1 MINFDYSTFSKMIL
15 PLFDGLWVTLRIA
28 LFSIIFS
35 VLFGIILGI
44 IMSSKNIIIWGIT
57 RIYLELFRI
66 IPVIVWLFIVFF
78 WIPMGI
84 GLNITG
90 ESAAILVFSMWGS
103 AEMGDLV
110 RGAIES
116 LPKIQTDSAKSIGL
130 NKLQIYYY
138 VLIPQALKRVIP
150 SAINLT
156 TRIIKTTSLVVL
168 IGVVDVVKKGQ
179 QIIERT
185 KSAFFIYAVLF
196 FIYFIICYP
205 LSYYSRKLEKSRET
219 ER

>member
-1 MINFDYSTFSKMIL
+1 MINLDYGSLAQIFSAL
-15 PLFDGLWVTLRIA
+15 LEGLWVTLRIA
-28 LFSIIFS
+28 LLSIIFS
-35 VLFGIILGI
+35 VIFGIILGI
-44 IMSSKNIIIWGIT
+44 IMNSKNILVRVIT
-57 RIYLELFRI
+57 RIYLEFFRI

-78 WIPMGI
+78 WIPMGT

-90 ESAAILVFSMWGS
+90 EGAAVLVFSMWGS

-116 LPKIQTDSAKSIGL
+116 LPKIQSESAKSIGL
-130 NKLQIYYY
+130 NKIQIYYY

-150 SAINLT
+150 SAINLS
-156 TRIIKTTSLVVL
+156 TRVIKTTSLVVL

-185 KSAFFIYAVLF
+185 KSAFLIYALLF

-205 LSYYSRKLEKSRET
+205 LSYYSRKLEKSREK
-219 ER
+219 

>member
-1 MINFDYSTFSKMIL
+1 MINLDYGSLAQIFSAL
-15 PLFDGLWVTLRIA
+15 LEGLWVTLRIA
-28 LFSIIFS
+28 LLSIIFS
-35 VLFGIILGI
+35 VIFGIILGI
-44 IMSSKNIIIWGIT
+44 IMNSKNILVRVIT
-57 RIYLELFRI
+57 RIYLEFFRI

-78 WIPMGI
+78 WIPMGT

-90 ESAAILVFSMWGS
+90 EGAAVLVFSMWGS

-116 LPKIQTDSAKSIGL
+116 LPKIQSESAKSIGL
-130 NKLQIYYY
+130 NKIQIYYY

-150 SAINLT
+150 SAINLS
-156 TRIIKTTSLVVL
+156 TRVIKTTSLVVL

-185 KSAFFIYAVLF
+185 KSAFLIYALLF

-205 LSYYSRKLEKSRET
+205 LSYYSRKLE
-219 ER
+219 

>member
-1 MINFDYSTFSKMIL
+1 MINLDYGSLAQIFSAL
-15 PLFDGLWVTLRIA
+15 LEGLWVTLRIA
-28 LFSIIFS
+28 LLSIIFS
-35 VLFGIILGI
+35 VIFGIILGI
-44 IMSSKNIIIWGIT
+44 IMNSKNILVRVIT
-57 RIYLELFRI
+57 RIYLEFFRI

-78 WIPMGI
+78 WIPMGT

-90 ESAAILVFSMWGS
+90 EGAAVLVFSMWGS

-116 LPKIQTDSAKSIGL
+116 LPKIQSESAKSIGL
-130 NKLQIYYY
+130 NKIQIYYY

-150 SAINLT
+150 SAINLS
-156 TRIIKTTSLVVL
+156 TRVIKTTSLVVL

-185 KSAFFIYAVLF
+185 KSAFLIYALLF

-205 LSYYSRKLEKSRET
+205 LSYYSRKLEKSREN
-219 ER
+219 

>member
-1 MINFDYSTFSKMIL
+1 MINLDYGSLAQIFSAL
-15 PLFDGLWVTLRIA
+15 LEGLWVTLRIA
-28 LFSIIFS
+28 LLSIIFS
-35 VLFGIILGI
+35 VIFGIILGI
-44 IMSSKNIIIWGIT
+44 IMNSKNILVRVIT
-57 RIYLELFRI
+57 RIYLEFFRI

-78 WIPMGI
+78 WIPMGT

-90 ESAAILVFSMWGS
+90 EGAAVVVFAMWGS

-116 LPKIQTDSAKSIGL
+116 LPKIQSESAKSIGL
-130 NKLQIYYY
+130 NKIQIYYY

-150 SAINLT
+150 SAINLS
-156 TRIIKTTSLVVL
+156 TRVIKTTSLVVL

-185 KSAFFIYAVLF
+185 KSAFFIYALLF
-196 FIYFIICYP
+196 LIYFIICYP
-205 LSYYSRKLEKSRET
+205 LSYYSRKLEKSREK
-219 ER
+219 

>member
-1 MINFDYSTFSKMIL
+1 MINLDYSTLAQIFPAL
-15 PLFDGLWVTLRIA
+15 LEGLWVTLRIA
-28 LFSIIFS
+28 LLSIIFS
-35 VLFGIILGI
+35 VIFGIILGI
-44 IMSSKNIIIWGIT
+44 IMNSKNVIVRAIT
-57 RIYLELFRI
+57 RIYLEIFRI

-78 WIPMGI
+78 WIPMGT

-90 ESAAILVFSMWGS
+90 EGAAVLVFSMWGS

-116 LPKIQTDSAKSIGL
+116 LPKVQSESAKSIGL
-130 NKLQIYYY
+130 NKIQIYYY

-150 SAINLT
+150 SAINLS
-156 TRIIKTTSLVVL
+156 TRVIKTTSLVVL

-185 KSAFFIYAVLF
+185 KSSFLIYALLF

-205 LSYYSRKLEKSRET
+205 LSYYSRKLEKSREN
-219 ER
+219 

>member
-1 MINFDYSTFSKMIL
+1 MINLDYGSLAQIFSAL
-15 PLFDGLWVTLRIA
+15 LEGLWVTLRIA
-28 LFSIIFS
+28 LLSIIFS
-35 VLFGIILGI
+35 VIFGIILGI
-44 IMSSKNIIIWGIT
+44 IMNSKNILVRVIT
-57 RIYLELFRI
+57 RIYLEFFRI

-78 WIPMGI
+78 WIPMGT

-90 ESAAILVFSMWGS
+90 EGAAVLVFSMWGS

-116 LPKIQTDSAKSIGL
+116 LPKVQSESAKSIGL
-130 NKLQIYYY
+130 NKIQIYYY

-150 SAINLT
+150 SAINLS
-156 TRIIKTTSLVVL
+156 TRVIKTTSLVVL

-185 KSAFFIYAVLF
+185 KSAFFIYALLF
-196 FIYFIICYP
+196 LIYFIICYP
-205 LSYYSRKLEKSRET
+205 LSYYSRKLEKSREK
-219 ER
+219 

>member
-1 MINFDYSTFSKMIL
+1 MINLDYSSLAQIFSAL
-15 PLFDGLWVTLRIA
+15 LEGLWVTLRIA
-28 LFSIIFS
+28 LLSIIFS
-35 VLFGIILGI
+35 VIFGIILGI
-44 IMSSKNIIIWGIT
+44 IMNSKNIIVRMIT
-57 RIYLELFRI
+57 RIYLEIFRI

-78 WIPMGI
+78 WIPMGT

-90 ESAAILVFSMWGS
+90 EGAAVLVFSMWGS

-116 LPKIQTDSAKSIGL
+116 LPKIQSESAKSIGL
-130 NKLQIYYY
+130 NKIQIYYY

-150 SAINLT
+150 SAINLS
-156 TRIIKTTSLVVL
+156 TRVIKTTSLVVL

-185 KSAFFIYAVLF
+185 KSAFLIYALLF

-205 LSYYSRKLEKSRET
+205 LSYYSRKLEKSREK
-219 ER
+219 

>member
-1 MINFDYSTFSKMIL
+1 MTNFDYSTLAQIFPAL
-15 PLFDGLWVTLRIA
+15 LEGLWVTLRIA

-35 VLFGIILGI
+35 VIFGIILGI
-44 IMSSKNIIIWGIT
+44 IMNSQNIIIRIVT
-57 RIYLELFRI
+57 RVYLEVFRI
-66 IPVIVWLFIVFF
+66 IPVIVWLFVVFF
-78 WIPMGI
+78 WIPMGT

-90 ESAAILVFSMWGS
+90 EGAAVLVFSMWGS

-116 LPKIQTDSAKSIGL
+116 LPKIQSESAKSIGL
-130 NKLQIYYY
+130 NKIQIYYY

-150 SAINLT
+150 SAINLS

-185 KSAFFIYAVLF
+185 KSAFFIYALLF

-205 LSYYSRKLEKSRET
+205 LSYYSRKLEKSREN
-219 ER
+219 

>member
-1 MINFDYSTFSKMIL
+1 MINLDYNSLVQIFSAL
-15 PLFDGLWVTLRIA
+15 LEGLWVTLRIA

-35 VLFGIILGI
+35 VIFGIILGI
-44 IMSSKNIIIWGIT
+44 IMKSRNIIVLAIT
-57 RIYLELFRI
+57 RIYLEIFRI

-78 WIPMGI
+78 WIPMGT

-90 ESAAILVFSMWGS
+90 EGAAVLVFSMWGS

-116 LPKIQTDSAKSIGL
+116 LPKIQSESAKSIGL
-130 NKLQIYYY
+130 NKIQIYYY

-150 SAINLT
+150 SAINLS
-156 TRIIKTTSLVVL
+156 TRVIKTTSLVVL

-185 KSAFFIYAVLF
+185 KSSFLIYALLF

-205 LSYYSRKLEKSRET
+205 LSYYSRKLEKSREN
-219 ER
+219 

>member
-1 MINFDYSTFSKMIL
+1 MINLDYGSRAQIFSAL
-15 PLFDGLWVTLRIA
+15 LEGLWVTLRIA
-28 LFSIIFS
+28 LLSIIFS
-35 VLFGIILGI
+35 VIFGIILGI
-44 IMSSKNIIIWGIT
+44 IMNSKNILVRVIT
-57 RIYLELFRI
+57 RIYLEFFRI

-78 WIPMGI
+78 WIPMGT

-90 ESAAILVFSMWGS
+90 EGAAVLVFSMWGS

-116 LPKIQTDSAKSIGL
+116 LPKIQSESAKSIGL
-130 NKLQIYYY
+130 NKIQIYYY

-150 SAINLT
+150 SAINLS
-156 TRIIKTTSLVVL
+156 TRVIKTTSLVVL

-185 KSAFFIYAVLF
+185 KSAFFIYALLF
-196 FIYFIICYP
+196 LIYFIIC
-205 LSYYSRKLEKSRET
+205 
-219 ER
+219 

>member
-1 MINFDYSTFSKMIL
+1 MINLDYNSLVQIFSAL
-15 PLFDGLWVTLRIA
+15 LEGLWVTLRIA

-35 VLFGIILGI
+35 VIFGIILGI
-44 IMSSKNIIIWGIT
+44 IMNSRNIIVLAIT
-57 RIYLELFRI
+57 RIYLEIFRI

-78 WIPMGI
+78 WIPMGT

-90 ESAAILVFSMWGS
+90 EGAAVLVFSMWGS

-116 LPKIQTDSAKSIGL
+116 LPKIQSESAKSIGL
-130 NKLQIYYY
+130 NKIQIYYY

-150 SAINLT
+150 SAINLS
-156 TRIIKTTSLVVL
+156 TRVIKTTSLVVL

-185 KSAFFIYAVLF
+185 KSSFLIYALLF

-205 LSYYSRKLEKSRET
+205 LSYYSRKLEKSREN
-219 ER
+219 

>member
-1 MINFDYSTFSKMIL
+1 MINLDYGSLAQIFSAL
-15 PLFDGLWVTLRIA
+15 LEGLWVTLRIA
-28 LFSIIFS
+28 LLSIIFS
-35 VLFGIILGI
+35 VIFGIILGI
-44 IMSSKNIIIWGIT
+44 IMNSKNILVRVIT
-57 RIYLELFRI
+57 RIYLEFFRI

-78 WIPMGI
+78 WIPMGT

-90 ESAAILVFSMWGS
+90 EGAAVLVFSMWGS

-116 LPKIQTDSAKSIGL
+116 LPKIQSESAKSIGL
-130 NKLQIYYY
+130 NKIQIYYY

-150 SAINLT
+150 SAINLS
-156 TRIIKTTSLVVL
+156 TRVIKTTSLVVL

-185 KSAFFIYAVLF
+185 KRAFFIYALLF
-196 FIYFIICYP
+196 LIYFIICYP
-205 LSYYSRKLEKSRET
+205 LSYYSRKLEKSREK
-219 ER
+219 

>member
-1 MINFDYSTFSKMIL
+1 MINLDYGSLAQIFSAL
-15 PLFDGLWVTLRIA
+15 LEGLWVTLRIA
-28 LFSIIFS
+28 LLSIIFS
-35 VLFGIILGI
+35 VIFGIILGI
-44 IMSSKNIIIWGIT
+44 IMNSNNILVRVIT
-57 RIYLELFRI
+57 RIYLEFFRI

-78 WIPMGI
+78 WIPMGT

-90 ESAAILVFSMWGS
+90 EGAAVLVFSMWGS

-116 LPKIQTDSAKSIGL
+116 LPKIQSESAKSIGL
-130 NKLQIYYY
+130 NKIQIYYY

-150 SAINLT
+150 SAINLS
-156 TRIIKTTSLVVL
+156 TRVIKTTSLVVL

-185 KSAFFIYAVLF
+185 KSAFFIYALLF
-196 FIYFIICYP
+196 LIYFIICYP
-205 LSYYSRKLEKSRET
+205 LSYYSRKLEKSREK
-219 ER
+219 

>member
-1 MINFDYSTFSKMIL
+1 MTNFDYSSLAQIFPAL
-15 PLFDGLWVTLRIA
+15 LEGLWVTLRIA
-28 LFSIIFS
+28 LLSIIFS
-35 VLFGIILGI
+35 VIFGVILGI
-44 IMSSKNIIIWGIT
+44 IMNSKNIILCAVT
-57 RIYLELFRI
+57 RTYLEIFRI

-78 WIPMGI
+78 WIPMGT

-90 ESAAILVFSMWGS
+90 ESAAVLVFSMWGS

-116 LPKIQTDSAKSIGL
+116 LPKIQSESAKSIGL
-130 NKLQIYYY
+130 NKIQIYYY

-150 SAINLT
+150 SAINLS
-156 TRIIKTTSLVVL
+156 TRVIKTTSLVVL

-185 KSAFFIYAVLF
+185 KSAFLIYALLF

-205 LSYYSRKLEKSRET
+205 LSYYSRKLEKSREK
-219 ER
+219 

>member
-1 MINFDYSTFSKMIL
+1 MTNLDYGSLAMIFTAL
-15 PLFDGLWVTLRIA
+15 LEGLWVTLRIA
-28 LFSIIFS
+28 LLSIIFS
-35 VLFGIILGI
+35 VIFGIILGI
-44 IMSSKNIIIWGIT
+44 IMNSRSIVIRAVT
-57 RIYLELFRI
+57 RIYLEIFRI
-66 IPVIVWLFIVFF
+66 IPVIVWFFIIFF
-78 WIPMGI
+78 WIPMGT

-90 ESAAILVFSMWGS
+90 ESAAVLVFSMWGS

-116 LPKIQTDSAKSIGL
+116 LPKIQSDSAKSIGL
-130 NKLQIYYY
+130 NKIQIYYY

-150 SAINLT
+150 SAINLS

-185 KSAFFIYAVLF
+185 KSAFFIYALLF
-196 FIYFIICYP
+196 FLYFIICYP
-205 LSYYSRKLEKSRET
+205 LSYYSRKLEKSREK
-219 ER
+219 

>member
-1 MINFDYSTFSKMIL
+1 MINLDYGSLAQIFSAL
-15 PLFDGLWVTLRIA
+15 LEGLWVTLRIA
-28 LFSIIFS
+28 LLSISFS
-35 VLFGIILGI
+35 VIFGIILGI
-44 IMSSKNIIIWGIT
+44 IMNSKNILVRVIT
-57 RIYLELFRI
+57 RIYLEFFRI

-78 WIPMGI
+78 WIPMGT

-90 ESAAILVFSMWGS
+90 EGAAVLVFSMWGS

-116 LPKIQTDSAKSIGL
+116 LPKIQSESAKSIGL
-130 NKLQIYYY
+130 NKIQIYYY

-150 SAINLT
+150 SAINLS
-156 TRIIKTTSLVVL
+156 TRVIKTTSLVVL

-185 KSAFFIYAVLF
+185 KSAFLIYALLF

-205 LSYYSRKLEKSRET
+205 LSYYSRKLEKSREK
-219 ER
+219 

>member
-1 MINFDYSTFSKMIL
+1 MINLDYGSLAQIFSAL
-15 PLFDGLWVTLRIA
+15 LEGLWVTLRIA
-28 LFSIIFS
+28 LLSIIFS
-35 VLFGIILGI
+35 VIFGIILGI
-44 IMSSKNIIIWGIT
+44 IMNSKNILVRVIT
-57 RIYLELFRI
+57 RIYLEFFRI

-78 WIPMGI
+78 WIPMGT

-90 ESAAILVFSMWGS
+90 EGAAVLVFSMWGS

-116 LPKIQTDSAKSIGL
+116 LPKIQSESAKSIGL
-130 NKLQIYYY
+130 NKIQIYYY
-138 VLIPQALKRVIP
+138 VLIHQALKRVIP
-150 SAINLT
+150 SAINLS
-156 TRIIKTTSLVVL
+156 TRVIKTTSLVVL

-185 KSAFFIYAVLF
+185 KSAFLIYALLF

-205 LSYYSRKLEKSRET
+205 LSYYSCKLVNLREK
-219 ER
+219 

>member
-1 MINFDYSTFSKMIL
+1 MINLDYNSLVQIFSAL
-15 PLFDGLWVTLRIA
+15 LEGLWVTLRIA

-35 VLFGIILGI
+35 VIFGIILGI
-44 IMSSKNIIIWGIT
+44 IMNSRNIIVLAIT
-57 RIYLELFRI
+57 RIYLEIFRI

-78 WIPMGI
+78 WIPMGT

-90 ESAAILVFSMWGS
+90 EGAAVLVFSMWGS

-116 LPKIQTDSAKSIGL
+116 LPKIQSESAKSIGL
-130 NKLQIYYY
+130 NKIQIYYY

-150 SAINLT
+150 SAINLS
-156 TRIIKTTSLVVL
+156 TRVIKTTSLVVL

-185 KSAFFIYAVLF
+185 KSAFFIYALLF
-196 FIYFIICYP
+196 LIYFIICYP
-205 LSYYSRKLEKSRET
+205 LSYYSRKLEKSREK
-219 ER
+219 

>member
-1 MINFDYSTFSKMIL
+1 MINLDYGSLAQIFSAL
-15 PLFDGLWVTLRIA
+15 LEGLWVTLRIA
-28 LFSIIFS
+28 LLSIIFS
-35 VLFGIILGI
+35 VIFGIILGI
-44 IMSSKNIIIWGIT
+44 IMNSKNILVRVIT
-57 RIYLELFRI
+57 RIYLEFFRI

-78 WIPMGI
+78 WIPMGT

-90 ESAAILVFSMWGS
+90 EGAAVLVFSMWGS

-116 LPKIQTDSAKSIGL
+116 LPKVQSESAKSIGL
-130 NKLQIYYY
+130 NKIQIYYY

-150 SAINLT
+150 SAINLS
-156 TRIIKTTSLVVL
+156 TRVIKTTSLVVL

-185 KSAFFIYAVLF
+185 KSSFLIYALLF

-205 LSYYSRKLEKSRET
+205 LSYYSRKLEKSREK
-219 ER
+219 

>member
-1 MINFDYSTFSKMIL
+1 MDLADSDCI
-15 PLFDGLWVTLRIA
+15 
-28 LFSIIFS
+28 
-35 VLFGIILGI
+35 FGIILGI
-44 IMSSKNIIIWGIT
+44 IMNSKNILVRVIT
-57 RIYLELFRI
+57 RIYLEFFRI

-78 WIPMGI
+78 WIPMGT

-90 ESAAILVFSMWGS
+90 EGAAVLVFSMWGS

-116 LPKIQTDSAKSIGL
+116 LPKIQSESAKSIGL
-130 NKLQIYYY
+130 NKIQIYYY

-150 SAINLT
+150 SAINLS
-156 TRIIKTTSLVVL
+156 TRVIKTTSLVVL

-185 KSAFFIYAVLF
+185 KSAFFIYALLF
-196 FIYFIICYP
+196 LIYFIICYP
-205 LSYYSRKLEKSRET
+205 LSYYSRKLEKSREK
-219 ER
+219 

>member
-1 MINFDYSTFSKMIL
+1 MINLDYSSLAQIFSAL
-15 PLFDGLWVTLRIA
+15 LEGLWVTLRIA
-28 LFSIIFS
+28 LLSIIFS
-35 VLFGIILGI
+35 VIFGIILGI
-44 IMSSKNIIIWGIT
+44 IMNSKNILVRVIT
-57 RIYLELFRI
+57 RIYLEFFRI

-78 WIPMGI
+78 WIPMGT

-90 ESAAILVFSMWGS
+90 EGAAVLVFSMWGS

-116 LPKIQTDSAKSIGL
+116 LPKIQSESAKSIGL
-130 NKLQIYYY
+130 NKIQIYYY

-150 SAINLT
+150 SAINLS

-185 KSAFFIYAVLF
+185 KSAFLIYALLF

-205 LSYYSRKLEKSRET
+205 LSYYSRKLEKSREN
-219 ER
+219 

>member
-1 MINFDYSTFSKMIL
+1 MINLDYGSLAQIFSAL
-15 PLFDGLWVTLRIA
+15 LEGLWVTLRIA
-28 LFSIIFS
+28 LLSIIFS
-35 VLFGIILGI
+35 VIFGIILGI
-44 IMSSKNIIIWGIT
+44 IMNSKNILVRVIT
-57 RIYLELFRI
+57 RIYLEFFRI

-78 WIPMGI
+78 WIPMGT

-90 ESAAILVFSMWGS
+90 EGAAVLVFSMWGS

-116 LPKIQTDSAKSIGL
+116 LPKIQSESAKSIGL
-130 NKLQIYYY
+130 NKIQIYYY

-150 SAINLT
+150 SAINLS
-156 TRIIKTTSLVVL
+156 TRVIKTTSLVVL

-185 KSAFFIYAVLF
+185 KSAFFIYALLF
-196 FIYFIICYP
+196 LIYFIICYP
-205 LSYYSRKLEKSRET
+205 LSYYSRKL
-219 ER
+219 

>member
-1 MINFDYSTFSKMIL
+1 MINLDYSSLAQIFSAL
-15 PLFDGLWVTLRIA
+15 LEGLWVTLRIA
-28 LFSIIFS
+28 LLSIIFS
-35 VLFGIILGI
+35 VIFGIILGI
-44 IMSSKNIIIWGIT
+44 IMNSKNIIVRMIT
-57 RIYLELFRI
+57 RIYLEIFRI

-78 WIPMGI
+78 WIPMGT

-90 ESAAILVFSMWGS
+90 EGAAVLVFSMWGT

-110 RGAIES
+110 RGAVES
-116 LPKIQTDSAKSIGL
+116 LPKIQFESAKSIGL
-130 NKLQIYYY
+130 NKIQIYYY

-150 SAINLT
+150 SAINLS
-156 TRIIKTTSLVVL
+156 TRVIKTTSLVVL

-185 KSAFFIYAVLF
+185 KSAFLIYALLF

-205 LSYYSRKLEKSRET
+205 LSYYSRKLEKSQEK
-219 ER
+219 

>member
-1 MINFDYSTFSKMIL
+1 MINLDYGSLAQIFSAL
-15 PLFDGLWVTLRIA
+15 LEGLWVTLRIA
-28 LFSIIFS
+28 LLSIIFS
-35 VLFGIILGI
+35 VIFGIILGI
-44 IMSSKNIIIWGIT
+44 IMNSKNILVRVIT
-57 RIYLELFRI
+57 RIYLEFFRI

-78 WIPMGI
+78 WIPMGT

-90 ESAAILVFSMWGS
+90 EGAAVLVFSMWGS

-116 LPKIQTDSAKSIGL
+116 LPKIQSESAKSIGL
-130 NKLQIYYY
+130 NKIQIYYY

-150 SAINLT
+150 SAINLS
-156 TRIIKTTSLVVL
+156 TRVIKTTSLVVL

-185 KSAFFIYAVLF
+185 KSAFFLYALLF
-196 FIYFIICYP
+196 LIYFIICYP
-205 LSYYSRKLEKSRET
+205 LSYYSRKLEKSREK
-219 ER
+219 

>member
-1 MINFDYSTFSKMIL
+1 MTNFDYSSLIQIFHAL
-15 PLFDGLWVTLRIA
+15 LEGLWVTLRIA

-35 VLFGIILGI
+35 VIFGIILGI
-44 IMSSKNIIIWGIT
+44 IMNSKNIIIRAAT
-57 RIYLELFRI
+57 RTYLEIFRI

-78 WIPMGI
+78 WIPMGT

-90 ESAAILVFSMWGS
+90 ESAAVLVFSMWGS

-116 LPKIQTDSAKSIGL
+116 LPKIQSESAKSIGL
-130 NKLQIYYY
+130 NKIQIYYY

-150 SAINLT
+150 SAINLS

-185 KSAFFIYAVLF
+185 KSAFLIYALLF

-205 LSYYSRKLEKSRET
+205 LSYYSRKLEKSREK
-219 ER
+219 

>member
-1 MINFDYSTFSKMIL
+1 MINLDYNSLVQIFSAL
-15 PLFDGLWVTLRIA
+15 LEGLWVTLRIA
-28 LFSIIFS
+28 LLSIIFS
-35 VLFGIILGI
+35 VIFGIILGI
-44 IMSSKNIIIWGIT
+44 IMNSKNVIVRAIT
-57 RIYLELFRI
+57 RIYLEIFRT

-78 WIPMGI
+78 WIPMGT

-90 ESAAILVFSMWGS
+90 EGAAVLVFSMWGS

-116 LPKIQTDSAKSIGL
+116 LPKIQSESAKSIGL
-130 NKLQIYYY
+130 NKIQIYYY

-150 SAINLT
+150 SAINLS
-156 TRIIKTTSLVVL
+156 TRVIKTTSLVVL

-185 KSAFFIYAVLF
+185 KSAFFIYALLF
-196 FIYFIICYP
+196 LIYFIICYP
-205 LSYYSRKLEKSRET
+205 LSYYSRKLEKSREK
-219 ER
+219 

>member
-1 MINFDYSTFSKMIL
+1 MTNFDYSSLAQIFPAL
-15 PLFDGLWVTLRIA
+15 LEGLWVTLRIA
-28 LFSIIFS
+28 LLSIIFS
-35 VLFGIILGI
+35 VIFGVILGI
-44 IMSSKNIIIWGIT
+44 IMNSKNIILRVLT
-57 RIYLELFRI
+57 RTYLEIFRI

-78 WIPMGI
+78 WIPMGT

-90 ESAAILVFSMWGS
+90 ESAAVLVFSMWGS

-116 LPKIQTDSAKSIGL
+116 LPKIQSESAKSIGL
-130 NKLQIYYY
+130 NKIQIYYY

-150 SAINLT
+150 SAINLS

-185 KSAFFIYAVLF
+185 KSAFFIYALLF

-205 LSYYSRKLEKSRET
+205 LSYYSRKLEKSREN
-219 ER
+219 

>member
-1 MINFDYSTFSKMIL
+1 MINLDYGSLAQIFSAL
-15 PLFDGLWVTLRIA
+15 LEGLWVTLRIA
-28 LFSIIFS
+28 LLSIIFS
-35 VLFGIILGI
+35 VIFGIILGI
-44 IMSSKNIIIWGIT
+44 IMNSKNILVRVIT
-57 RIYLELFRI
+57 RIYLEFFRI

-78 WIPMGI
+78 WIPMGT

-90 ESAAILVFSMWGS
+90 EGAAVLVFSMWGS

-116 LPKIQTDSAKSIGL
+116 LPKIQSESAKSIGL
-130 NKLQIYYY
+130 NKIQIYYY

-150 SAINLT
+150 SAINLS
-156 TRIIKTTSLVVL
+156 TRVIKTTSLVVL

-185 KSAFFIYAVLF
+185 KSSFLIYALLF

-205 LSYYSRKLEKSRET
+205 LSYYSRKLEKSREN
-219 ER
+219 

>member
-1 MINFDYSTFSKMIL
+1 MTNFDYSSLAQIFPAL
-15 PLFDGLWVTLRIA
+15 LEGLWVTLRIA
-28 LFSIIFS
+28 LLSIIFS
-35 VLFGIILGI
+35 VIFGVILGI
-44 IMSSKNIIIWGIT
+44 IMNSKNIILRAVT
-57 RIYLELFRI
+57 RTYLEIFRI

-78 WIPMGI
+78 WIPMGT

-90 ESAAILVFSMWGS
+90 ESAAVLVFSMWGS

-116 LPKIQTDSAKSIGL
+116 LPKIQSESAKSIGL
-130 NKLQIYYY
+130 NKIQIYYY

-150 SAINLT
+150 SAINLS
-156 TRIIKTTSLVVL
+156 TRVIKTTSLVVL

-185 KSAFFIYAVLF
+185 KSAFLIYALLF

-205 LSYYSRKLEKSRET
+205 LSYYSRKLEKSREK
-219 ER
+219 

>member
-1 MINFDYSTFSKMIL
+1 MINLDYGSLAQIFSAL
-15 PLFDGLWVTLRIA
+15 LEGLWVTLRIA
-28 LFSIIFS
+28 LLSIIFS
-35 VLFGIILGI
+35 VIFGIILGI
-44 IMSSKNIIIWGIT
+44 IMNSKNILVRVIT
-57 RIYLELFRI
+57 RIYLEFFRI

-78 WIPMGI
+78 WIPMGT

-90 ESAAILVFSMWGS
+90 EGAAVLVFSMWGS

-116 LPKIQTDSAKSIGL
+116 LPKIQSESAKSIGL
-130 NKLQIYYY
+130 NKIQIYYY

-150 SAINLT
+150 SAINLS
-156 TRIIKTTSLVVL
+156 TRVIKTTSLVVL

-185 KSAFFIYAVLF
+185 KSAFFIYALLF
-196 FIYFIICYP
+196 LIYFIICYP
-205 LSYYSRKLEKSRET
+205 LSYYSRKLEKSREK
-219 ER
+219 

>member
-1 MINFDYSTFSKMIL
+1 MTNLDHGSLIL
-15 PLFDGLWVTLRIA
+15 IFTALLEGLWVTLRIA
-28 LFSIIFS
+28 VLSIIFS
-35 VLFGIILGI
+35 VIFGIITGI
-44 IMSSKNIIIWGIT
+44 IMNSRNIIV
-57 RIYLELFRI
+57 RAVMKIYLEVFRI
-66 IPVIVWLFIVFF
+66 IPVIVWLFVVFF
-78 WIPMGI
+78 WIPMGT

-90 ESAAILVFSMWGS
+90 EGAAVLVFSMWGS

-116 LPKIQTDSAKSIGL
+116 LPKIQSESAKSIGL
-130 NKLQIYYY
+130 NKIQIYYY

-150 SAINLT
+150 SAINLS

-185 KSAFFIYAVLF
+185 KSAFLIYALLF

-205 LSYYSRKLEKSRET
+205 LSYYSRKLEKSREN
-219 ER
+219 

>member
-1 MINFDYSTFSKMIL
+1 MTNFDYSTLAQIFPAL
-15 PLFDGLWVTLRIA
+15 LEGLWVTLRIA

-35 VLFGIILGI
+35 VIFGIILGI
-44 IMSSKNIIIWGIT
+44 IMNSQNIIIRIVT
-57 RIYLELFRI
+57 RVYLEVFRI
-66 IPVIVWLFIVFF
+66 IPVIVWLFVVFF
-78 WIPMGI
+78 WIPMGT

-90 ESAAILVFSMWGS
+90 EGAAVLVFSMWGS

-116 LPKIQTDSAKSIGL
+116 LPKIQSESAKSIGL
-130 NKLQIYYY
+130 NKIQIYYY

-150 SAINLT
+150 SAINLS

-185 KSAFFIYAVLF
+185 KSAFLIYALLF

-205 LSYYSRKLEKSRET
+205 LSYYSRKLEKSREN
-219 ER
+219 

>member
-1 MINFDYSTFSKMIL
+1 MTNFDYSSLAQIFPAL
-15 PLFDGLWVTLRIA
+15 LEGLWVTLRIA
-28 LFSIIFS
+28 LLSIIFSIIFG
-35 VLFGIILGI
+35 VILGI
-44 IMSSKNIIIWGIT
+44 IMNSKNIILRALT
-57 RIYLELFRI
+57 RTYLEIFRI

-78 WIPMGI
+78 WIPMGT

-90 ESAAILVFSMWGS
+90 ESAAVLVFSMWGS

-116 LPKIQTDSAKSIGL
+116 LPKIQSESAKSIGL
-130 NKLQIYYY
+130 NKIQIYYY

-150 SAINLT
+150 SAINLS
-156 TRIIKTTSLVVL
+156 TRVIKTTSLVVL

-185 KSAFFIYAVLF
+185 KSAFLIYALLF

-205 LSYYSRKLEKSRET
+205 LSYYSRKLEKSREK
-219 ER
+219 